1 MNVDILEDI
10 RWACIELEYTQKAEE
25 LKDIQQNVDRSKYGY
40 ING

>member
-10 RWACIELEYTQKAEE
+10 RWAYTELEYTQKAEE
-25 LKDIQQNVDRSKYGY
+25 LKDIQQSVDRSKYGY